1 MTDSPAPR
9 SHSPAYGWYVV
20 VMLMVCQALATL
32 DGKLPFILVES
43 LKHDL
48 QLSDTQIGLIT
59 GPAFSLTYALSAI
72 PIAKLSDRYV
82 RVRIIG
88 GAIGLWSMLTAAGG
102 FASGMVTLTL
112 SRVGVAVGESAL
124 TPAAHS
130 IIADY
135 VAPET
140 RPKAIAIYSLGLA
153 VGAFLALSLGG
164 YLNDLLGW
172 RNTLF
177 IVGAAGIVMA
187 LLVVLT
193 IREPMRTPSAS
204 KRELPKG
211 DILSLLRN
219 NTVRNLLLGGTI
231 LGISSGAMNS
241 WGPAYIM
248 RTFNLS
254 ATETGASYGAVAG
267 GVAILGILCGGFIGG
282 WMARREPRSA
292 FYLLALSFIVAMFAQ
307 MTSLLTDNYLLFLV
321 LTGASIFLVAFY
333 IAPTFATVQSIVD
346 SSARSFAA
354 AVMLFSINGLGLAS
368 GAFVG
373 GLLSDLFAP
382 TWGDNS
388 LKVAL
393 IILSGFKLWAAWH
406 YILVGRHMSVVA
418 AELADL
424 AEPAKE

>member
-1 MTDSPAPR
+1 MTTSPPPR
-9 SHSPAYGWYVV
+9 SNSPAYGWYVV
-20 VMLMVCQALATL
+20 FMLMACQALATI
-32 DGKLPFILVES
+32 DAKLPFILVES

-48 QLSDTQIGLIT
+48 HLSDTQIGLIT
-59 GPAFSLTYALSAI
+59 GPAFSLTYAISAI
-72 PIAKLSDRYV
+72 PIAKLSDRHV
-82 RVRIIG
+82 RVRIIA
-88 GAIGLWSMLTAAGG
+88 GAISVWSTLTALGG
-102 FASGMVTLTL
+102 FATGMTTLML
-112 SRVGVAVGESAL
+112 SRVGVAIGEAAL

-135 VAPET
+135 VAPAS

-164 YLNDLLGW
+164 YLSDLLGW
-172 RNTLF
+172 RTTLF
-177 IVGAAGIVMA
+177 IIGATGILLA
-187 LLVVLT
+187 LLVVTT
-193 IREPMRTPSAS
+193 IREPKRTPSVS
-204 KRELPKG
+204 KQELPKG

-248 RTFNLS
+248 RTFHLS
-254 ATETGASYGAVAG
+254 AAETGASYGAVAG

-292 FYLLALSFIVAMFAQ
+292 FYLLALSFIVAMLAQ
-307 MTSLLTDNYLLFLV
+307 MASLLTDSYPLFLV

-354 AVMLFSINGLGLAS
+354 AVMLFCINGVGLAS

-382 TWGDNS
+382 YSGANS
-388 LKVAL
+388 LKIAL
-393 IILSGFKLWAAWH
+393 LILSGFKLWAAWH

-418 AELADL
+418 AEST
-424 AEPAKE
+424 K